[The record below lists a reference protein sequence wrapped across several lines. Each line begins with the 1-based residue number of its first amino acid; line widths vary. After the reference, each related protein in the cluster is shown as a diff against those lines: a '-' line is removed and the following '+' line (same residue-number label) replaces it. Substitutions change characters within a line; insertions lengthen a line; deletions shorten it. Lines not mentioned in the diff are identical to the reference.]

1 MQRLS
6 RERRR
11 LSDGHLDG
19 VEAKWHRVDAI
30 AAATSSS
37 RSFCSGSLTARRR
50 GARLSRRPARHQRGR
65 GRCAI
70 TESPRLHG
78 RRQRSAALPR
88 LARDGG
94 RVCQVVGKAVAAGN
108 PWRCPR
114 CFWSALKLLGHNDV
128 LRGTG
133 ALPRGF
139 RCCRLPFAGID
150 GSPRVYAFSKRG
162 RRLFV
167 VEGRVEAVICFICA
181 WWSRRRRH
189 GECSVRSQYAQCNGV
204 GLVVRA

>member
-1 MQRLS
+1 MQS
-6 RERRR
+6 RKCTCERRR

-19 VEAKWHRVDAI
+19 VEATWHRVDAI

-37 RSFCSGSLTARRR
+37 RSFCSESLTARRR
-50 GARLSRRPARHQRGR
+50 GARLSRRPARHKRGR
-65 GRCAI
+65 GRRPVAE
-70 TESPRLHG
+70 TPRLHR
-78 RRQRSAALPR
+78 RRQRPAALPR

-94 RVCQVVGKAVAAGN
+94 RVCQVVGKAVAGGN

-114 CFWSALKLLGHNDV
+114 CFRSALKLLGHNDV

-167 VEGRVEAVICFICA
+167 VEGRVEAVICSICV
-181 WWSRRRRH
+181 WCRRRRH
-189 GECSVRSQYAQCNGV
+189 GDGVLGEGSVCSV
-204 GLVVRA
+204 